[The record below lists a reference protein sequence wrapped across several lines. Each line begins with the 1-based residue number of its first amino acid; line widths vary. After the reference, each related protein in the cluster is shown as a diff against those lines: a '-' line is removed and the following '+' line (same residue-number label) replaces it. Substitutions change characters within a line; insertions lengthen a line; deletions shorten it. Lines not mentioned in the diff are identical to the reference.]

1 MKNKIYINDLHL
13 DHKVWRNQLNFQK
26 EELTFFKN
34 RLEEIVSRWTDDEV
48 LQQVEHFQNSFLV
61 QSNKIDELLHG
72 INIHAD
78 NLVAEAK
85 SNPTAIDHVHFDD
98 HTTQRD
104 QIETQ
109 WKLYNELKEEYLN
122 FLRKVM

>member
-26 EELTFFKN
+26 EELTFFKH

-98 HTTQRD
+98 HTKQRD